1 MEVSTYA
8 IEAEVEASHWWFT
21 ERRRLIGRLISGFG
35 LPADARILDIG
46 TSTGTNLRMLRDLG
60 FSRYE
65 GLDMSDE
72 AVRWCADKGYG
83 KVTRGD
89 ACALPFPDASFDLIL
104 ATDIIEHV
112 DDDALALRE
121 MRRVL
126 KPDGRVLITVPA
138 FPMLWGIQDEIG
150 HHKRRYRMA
159 ELVGR
164 IRDAGLDV
172 HRKFHFNY
180 LLFVPI
186 LLARRVIA
194 MFGIELENENQVNS
208 PLINRVLSWV
218 FRFDVWTAPVVKPP
232 FGVSCLAVAV
242 PQDEKSLR

>member
-1 MEVSTYA
+1 MEISTYA
-8 IEAEVEASHWWFT
+8 IEAQVEATHWWFT
-21 ERRRLIGRLISGFG
+21 GRRRLLGRMIAAFG

-89 ACALPFPDASFDLIL
+89 ACALPFPDASFDLVL

-112 DDDALALRE
+112 DDDVLALGE
-121 MRRVL
+121 IRRVL
-126 KPDGRVLITVPA
+126 KPGGRVLVTVPA
-138 FPMLWGIQDEIG
+138 FPILWGLQDEIG

-159 ELVGR
+159 ELVTR
-164 IRDAGLDV
+164 IGQADLVV
-172 HRKFHFNY
+172 HRRFHFNY
-180 LLFVPI
+180 LLFLPI
-186 LLARRVIA
+186 LLARRIIA
-194 MFGIELENENQVNS
+194 VFGMRLQNENEVNS

-218 FRFDVWTAPVVKPP
+218 FRFDVWTAPKVKPP
-232 FGVSCLAVAV
+232 FGVSCLAVAG
-242 PQDEKSLR
+242 PRREDAA

>member
-1 MEVSTYA
+1 MEISTYA
-8 IEAEVEASHWWFT
+8 IEAQVEATHWWFT
-21 ERRRLIGRLISGFG
+21 GRRRLLGRMIAAFG

-89 ACALPFPDASFDLIL
+89 ACALPFPDASFDLVL

-112 DDDALALRE
+112 DDDVLALGE
-121 MRRVL
+121 IRRVL
-126 KPDGRVLITVPA
+126 KPGGRVLVTVPA
-138 FPMLWGIQDEIG
+138 FPILWGLQDEIG

-159 ELVGR
+159 ELVTR
-164 IRDAGLDV
+164 IGQADLVV
-172 HRKFHFNY
+172 HRRFHFNY
-180 LLFVPI
+180 LLFLPI
-186 LLARRVIA
+186 LLARRIIA
-194 MFGIELENENQVNS
+194 VFGIRLQNENEVNS

-218 FRFDVWTAPVVKPP
+218 FRFDVWTAPKVKPP
-232 FGVSCLAVAV
+232 FGVSCLAVAG
-242 PQDEKSLR
+242 PRREDAA

>member
-1 MEVSTYA
+1 MEISTYA
-8 IEAEVEASHWWFT
+8 IEAQVEATHWWFT
-21 ERRRLIGRLISGFG
+21 GRRRLLGRMIAAFG

-89 ACALPFPDASFDLIL
+89 ACALPFPDASFDLVL

-112 DDDALALRE
+112 DDDVLALDE

-126 KPDGRVLITVPA
+126 KPDGRVLVTVPA
-138 FPMLWGIQDEIG
+138 FPILWGLQDEIG

-159 ELVGR
+159 ELVTR
-164 IRDAGLDV
+164 IGQADLVV
-172 HRKFHFNY
+172 HRRFHFNY
-180 LLFVPI
+180 LLFLPI
-186 LLARRVIA
+186 LLARRIIA
-194 MFGIELENENQVNS
+194 VFGMRLQNENEVNS

-218 FRFDVWTAPVVKPP
+218 FRFDVWTAPKVKPP
-232 FGVSCLAVAV
+232 FGVSCLAVAG
-242 PQDEKSLR
+242 PRREDAA

>member
-1 MEVSTYA
+1 MEISTYA
-8 IEAEVEASHWWFT
+8 IEAQVEATHWWFT
-21 ERRRLIGRLISGFG
+21 GRRRLLGRMIAAFG

-89 ACALPFPDASFDLIL
+89 ACALPFPDASFDLVL

-112 DDDALALRE
+112 DDDVLALGE
-121 MRRVL
+121 IRRVL
-126 KPDGRVLITVPA
+126 KPGGRVLVTVPA
-138 FPMLWGIQDEIG
+138 FPILWGLQDEIG

-159 ELVGR
+159 ELVTR
-164 IRDAGLDV
+164 IGQAGLVV
-172 HRKFHFNY
+172 HRRFHFNY
-180 LLFVPI
+180 LLFLPI
-186 LLARRVIA
+186 LLARRIIA
-194 MFGIELENENQVNS
+194 VFGIRLQNENEVNS

-218 FRFDVWTAPVVKPP
+218 FRFDVWTAPKVKPP
-232 FGVSCLAVAV
+232 FGVSCLAVAG
-242 PQDEKSLR
+242 PRREDAA

>member
-1 MEVSTYA
+1 MEISTYA
-8 IEAEVEASHWWFT
+8 IEAQVEATHWWFT
-21 ERRRLIGRLISGFG
+21 GRRRLLGRMIAAFG

-89 ACALPFPDASFDLIL
+89 ACALPFPDASFDLVL

-112 DDDALALRE
+112 DDDVLALDE

-126 KPDGRVLITVPA
+126 KPDGRVLVTVPA
-138 FPMLWGIQDEIG
+138 FPILWGLQDEIG

-159 ELVGR
+159 ELVTR
-164 IRDAGLDV
+164 IGQADLVV
-172 HRKFHFNY
+172 HRRFHFNY
-180 LLFVPI
+180 LLFLPI
-186 LLARRVIA
+186 LLARRIIA
-194 MFGIELENENQVNS
+194 VFGIRLQNENEVNS

-218 FRFDVWTAPVVKPP
+218 FRFDVWTAPKVKPP
-232 FGVSCLAVAV
+232 FGVSCLAVAG
-242 PQDEKSLR
+242 PRREDAA

>member
-1 MEVSTYA
+1 MEISTYA
-8 IEAEVEASHWWFT
+8 IEAQVEATHWWFT
-21 ERRRLIGRLISGFG
+21 GRRRLLGRMIAAFG

-89 ACALPFPDASFDLIL
+89 ACALPFPNANFDLVL

-112 DDDALALRE
+112 DDDVLALGE
-121 MRRVL
+121 IRRVL
-126 KPDGRVLITVPA
+126 KPGGRVLVTVPA
-138 FPMLWGIQDEIG
+138 FPILWGLQDEIG

-159 ELVGR
+159 ELVTR
-164 IRDAGLDV
+164 IGQADLVV
-172 HRKFHFNY
+172 HRRFHFNY
-180 LLFVPI
+180 LLVLPI
-186 LLARRVIA
+186 LLARRIIA
-194 MFGIELENENQVNS
+194 VFGIRLQNENEVNS

-218 FRFDVWTAPVVKPP
+218 FRFDVWTAPKVKPP
-232 FGVSCLAVAV
+232 FGVSCLAVAG
-242 PQDEKSLR
+242 PRREDAA

>member
-1 MEVSTYA
+1 MEISTYA
-8 IEAEVEASHWWFT
+8 IEAQVEATHWWFT
-21 ERRRLIGRLISGFG
+21 GRRRLLGRMIAAFG

-72 AVRWCADKGYG
+72 AVRWGADKGYG

-89 ACALPFPDASFDLIL
+89 ACALPFPNANFDLVL

-112 DDDALALRE
+112 DDDVLALGE

-126 KPDGRVLITVPA
+126 KPGGRVLVTVPA
-138 FPMLWGIQDEIG
+138 FPILWGLQDEIG

-159 ELVGR
+159 ELVTR
-164 IRDAGLDV
+164 IGQADLVV
-172 HRKFHFNY
+172 HRRFHFNY
-180 LLFVPI
+180 LLFLPI
-186 LLARRVIA
+186 LLARRIIA
-194 MFGIELENENQVNS
+194 VFGIRLQNENEVNS

-218 FRFDVWTAPVVKPP
+218 FRFDVWTAPKVKPP
-232 FGVSCLAVAV
+232 FGVSCLAVAG
-242 PQDEKSLR
+242 PRREDAA

>member
-1 MEVSTYA
+1 MEISTYA
-8 IEAEVEASHWWFT
+8 IEAQVEATHWWFT
-21 ERRRLIGRLISGFG
+21 GRRRLLGRMIAAFG

-89 ACALPFPDASFDLIL
+89 ACALPFPNANFDLVL

-112 DDDALALRE
+112 DDDVLALGE
-121 MRRVL
+121 IRRVL
-126 KPDGRVLITVPA
+126 KPGGRVLVTVPA
-138 FPMLWGIQDEIG
+138 FPILWGLQDEIG

-159 ELVGR
+159 ELVTR
-164 IRDAGLDV
+164 IGQADLVV
-172 HRKFHFNY
+172 HRRFHFNY
-180 LLFVPI
+180 LLFLPI
-186 LLARRVIA
+186 LLARRIIA
-194 MFGIELENENQVNS
+194 VFGIRLQNENEVNS

-218 FRFDVWTAPVVKPP
+218 FRFDVWTAPKVKPP
-232 FGVSCLAVAV
+232 FGVSCLAVAG
-242 PQDEKSLR
+242 PRREDAA

>member
-1 MEVSTYA
+1 MEISTYA
-8 IEAEVEASHWWFT
+8 IEAQVEATHWWFT
-21 ERRRLIGRLISGFG
+21 GRRRLLGRMIAAFG

-89 ACALPFPDASFDLIL
+89 ACALPFPDASFDLVL

-112 DDDALALRE
+112 DDDVLALGE
-121 MRRVL
+121 IRRVL
-126 KPDGRVLITVPA
+126 KPGGRVLVTVPA
-138 FPMLWGIQDEIG
+138 FPILWGLQDEIG

-159 ELVGR
+159 ELVTR
-164 IRDAGLDV
+164 IGQADLVV
-172 HRKFHFNY
+172 HRRFHFNY
-180 LLFVPI
+180 LLFLPI
-186 LLARRVIA
+186 LLARRIIA
-194 MFGIELENENQVNS
+194 VFGMRLQNENEVNS

-218 FRFDVWTAPVVKPP
+218 FRFDVWTAPKVKPP
-232 FGVSCLAVAV
+232 FGVSCLAVAG
-242 PQDEKSLR
+242 PRREEAA

>member
-1 MEVSTYA
+1 MEISTYA
-8 IEAEVEASHWWFT
+8 IEAQVEATHWWFT
-21 ERRRLIGRLISGFG
+21 GRRRLLGRMIAAFG

-89 ACALPFPDASFDLIL
+89 ACALPFPNANFDLVL

-112 DDDALALRE
+112 DDDVLALGE
-121 MRRVL
+121 IRRVL
-126 KPDGRVLITVPA
+126 KPGGRVLVTVPA
-138 FPMLWGIQDEIG
+138 FPILWGLQDEIG

-159 ELVGR
+159 ELVTR
-164 IRDAGLDV
+164 IGQADLVV
-172 HRKFHFNY
+172 HRRFHFNY
-180 LLFVPI
+180 LLFLPI
-186 LLARRVIA
+186 LLARRIIA
-194 MFGIELENENQVNS
+194 VFGIRLQNENEVNS

-218 FRFDVWTAPVVKPP
+218 FRFDVWTAPKVKPP
-232 FGVSCLAVAV
+232 FGVSCLAVAG
-242 PQDEKSLR
+242 PRRKDAA